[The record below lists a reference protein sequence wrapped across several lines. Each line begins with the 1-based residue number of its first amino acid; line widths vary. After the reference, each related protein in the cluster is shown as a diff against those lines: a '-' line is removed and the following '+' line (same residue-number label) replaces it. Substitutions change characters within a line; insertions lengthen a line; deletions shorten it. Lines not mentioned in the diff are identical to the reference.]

1 MLRFVRQDVGKLLLL
16 PDGAIQILDTP
27 VTLSAM
33 SDNAKGQGDKA
44 TNGSSAAP
52 AGLMPRVFTQRGRGR
67 GGRGRGR
74 GGLGSRPGLAAQAPA
89 KATDMEE

>member
-1 MLRFVRQDVGKLLLL
+1 MLKSARQDVGKMLLL

-33 SDNAKGQGDKA
+33 SDTAKVQGDNA
-44 TNGSSAAP
+44 TNGTSAAP

-74 GGLGSRPGLAAQAPA
+74 GGLGSKPGLGAQPPA
-89 KATDMEE
+89 KATDMEG